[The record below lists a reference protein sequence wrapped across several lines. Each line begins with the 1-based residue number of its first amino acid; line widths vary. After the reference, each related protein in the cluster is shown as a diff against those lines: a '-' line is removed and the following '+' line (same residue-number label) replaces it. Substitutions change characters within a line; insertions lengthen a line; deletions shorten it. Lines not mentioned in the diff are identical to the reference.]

1 MRIKNVNYKG
11 FSCSR
16 PANEKLPACIATVC
30 VGREGTTRQGIN
42 FNTFNAFHE
51 QGYTQPL
58 SINKTKQWRKQ
69 RALYRQAKHLKGKIG
84 VQSTVTN

>member
-1 MRIKNVNYKG
+1 MLTIRGFHVQGLQMKNSQRV
-11 FSCSR
+11 
-16 PANEKLPACIATVC
+16 LPRC
-30 VGREGTTRQGIN
+30 VGREGTTRQGNN

>member
-1 MRIKNVNYKG
+1 MLTIRGFHVQGLQMKNSQRV
-11 FSCSR
+11 
-16 PANEKLPACIATVC
+16 LPRS
-30 VGREGTTRQGIN
+30 VGREGTTRQGNN